1 VDTTQRHPLPFPTF
15 GPGAH
20 WFCSQLFRG
29 IPLEIPET
37 ENMLPRTAPCP
48 PPANLGSVASHS
60 QTPTRRWVESM
71 QQSFHICLPRAPDL
85 CGMQVFSHSLYSPGA
100 HWPSTINTN
109 SQGTS
114 KTINKVPWL
123 VFLRAYQDD
132 QDIWAYFLVLV
143 QSHIHAWSLLLCSSL
158 KLDPCLTL
166 LPCSSLKSDSCLC
179 LLAWHGP
186 MSNSCLKPT
195 FLSWPNVRFLSI
207 GPQKL
212 YTSPPFLFSE
222 QDCTCFRSFWQEC
235 LPYPL

>member
-1 VDTTQRHPLPFPTF
+1 MTPASSEAEAGLIFP
-15 GPGAH
+15 
-20 WFCSQLFRG
+20 
-29 IPLEIPET
+29 
-37 ENMLPRTAPCP
+37 
-48 PPANLGSVASHS
+48 NLLLYH
-60 QTPTRRWVESM
+60 
-71 QQSFHICLPRAPDL
+71 LNY
-85 CGMQVFSHSLYSPGA
+85 MQVLRKYIQWGTSK
-100 HWPSTINTN
+100 TINTN

-186 MSNSCLKPT
+186 MSDSCLKPT